1 MNVKFNLLFFL
12 KKRANYHSGSVPVY
26 LRITVNG
33 KRSEIGISREIEPTN
48 WDHRKERARG
58 TKEDAREINAHIE
71 NIATKIR
78 ALQSKLEKED
88 IPYTSEELKDEF
100 LGRGSSSKML
110 LEVIEEHNRVMENEV
125 GNENGFSS
133 NTVRTW
139 KSTHAHLKQF
149 ILQKYG
155 RDDYEIRRVDV
166 NFITDYQTFLRVTRK
181 CIPIS
186 ADKYLKHLKKIILL
200 ALSRK
205 WIIENPFL
213 FIKLTAKPSPREFLR
228 AHELEAIRTKV
239 FKQERMAQ
247 VRDIFVFCCYTGLAY
262 VDVTKLNSDEIGI
275 GDDGKQWIFT
285 RRQKTDTPSRIPLLK
300 EALEILE
307 MYKDHPL
314 CRFKKILLPVYTNQ
328 RMNSYLKEIA
338 DVCGIKKTLTF
349 HMARHTF
356 ATTVTLTN
364 GVPLETVSKM
374 LGHRSIVTT
383 QHYAKIL
390 DVKIA
395 EDMQSLQDKLDHKA
409 CRNAG
414 LNEPTPEVK
423 ILKMYKR

>member
-1 MNVKFNLLFFL
+1 M
-12 KKRANYHSGSVPVY
+12 Y

-48 WDHRKERARG
+48 WDQRKERARG
-58 TKEDAREINAHIE
+58 TKEDARELNTHIE
-71 NIATKIR
+71 NISTRIR
-78 ALQSKLEKED
+78 TIQSKLEKEE

-100 LGRGSSSKML
+100 MGRGSSSKML
-110 LEVIEEHNRVMENEV
+110 LEVIDEHNREMENEV
-125 GNENGFSS
+125 GSENGFSA
-133 NTVRTW
+133 NTLKTW

-149 ILQKYG
+149 IQQKYG
-155 RDDYEIRRVDV
+155 RDDYEVRRVDV
-166 NFITDYQTFLRVTRK
+166 NFIKSYQTFLRITRK

-186 ADKYLKHLKKIILL
+186 SDKYVKHLKKIILL

-213 FIKLTAKPSPREFLR
+213 FVKLTAKPSPREFLR
-228 AHELEAIRTKV
+228 AHELEAIRTKE
-239 FKQERMAQ
+239 FTLDRMAQ

-307 MYKDHPL
+307 MYKEHPM

-395 EDMQSLQDKLDHKA
+395 EDMQFLQDKLDHKA
-409 CRNAG
+409 GRNKKIEEEAV
-414 LNEPTPEVK
+414 PQIK

>member
-12 KKRANYHSGSVPVY
+12 KKRANYQSGSVPVY

-33 KRSEIGISREIEPTN
+33 KRSEIGISREIEPVN

-58 TKEDAREINAHIE
+58 TKEEAREINVHIE
-71 NIATKIR
+71 NISTKIR

-100 LGRGSSSKML
+100 LGRGSSSRML
-110 LEVIEEHNRVMENEV
+110 LEVIEEHNREMENEV
-125 GNENGFSS
+125 GNENGFSA

-166 NFITDYQTFLRVTRK
+166 NFITGYQTFLRITRK

-213 FIKLTAKPSPREFLR
+213 FVKLTAKPSPREFLR
-228 AHELEAIRTKV
+228 AQELEAIRTKV

-307 MYKDHPL
+307 LYKEHPM

-338 DVCGIKKTLTF
+338 DVCDIKKTLTF

-395 EDMQSLQDKLDHKA
+395 EDMQLLQEKLDHKA
-409 CRNAG
+409 GRNVR
-414 LNEPTPEVK
+414 LDEPIPKVK
-423 ILKMYKR
+423 ILKMYKS